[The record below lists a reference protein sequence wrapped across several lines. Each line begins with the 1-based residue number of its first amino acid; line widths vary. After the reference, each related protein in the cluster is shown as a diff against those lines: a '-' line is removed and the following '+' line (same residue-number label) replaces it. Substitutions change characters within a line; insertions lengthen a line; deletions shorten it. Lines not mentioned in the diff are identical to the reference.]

1 MIIIWTRKIN
11 RTFIWDGICHQ
22 PNVGVFIWEK
32 STSFKSLF
40 FNHSSSFHFPAMDKK
55 IWGVRRLVAKKN
67 CRNTNVFGTFVL
79 RWRCFAS
86 CKVESKGKDGKSVIV
101 ARRFFGK
108 SLFSS
113 PDIFARVC
121 NHGFPEW
128 TSNVRYYRPSE
139 CLYLSDAISCG
150 VGGTIAL
157 PPVFESDQPKYCC
170 AVLELVTMEQKQDF
184 DLETEKVFQALQVC
198 FHYIYFFNQ
207 ILDNVENT
215 TQFILR
221 I

>member
-1 MIIIWTRKIN
+1 MYLEHLSCVEDVLPPAKSSLR
-11 RTFIWDGICHQ
+11 
-22 PNVGVFIWEK
+22 EK
-32 STSFKSLF
+32 MEKALSLLED
-40 FNHSSSFHFPAMDKK
+40 SLGS
-55 IWGVRRLVAKKN
+55 
-67 CRNTNVFGTFVL
+67 
-79 RWRCFAS
+79 RCFQVQTFLLGYVIMDFQNGLQMYVITDRVNAYTYQMPS
-86 CKVESKGKDGKSVIV
+86 LVEYY
-101 ARRFFGK
+101 
-108 SLFSS
+108 
-113 PDIFARVC
+113 IFARVC